1 MFAKLSLILAVVI
14 CSIAAMASA
23 GQTAVADS
31 PPPSGPAKI
40 LTLNPTSGV
49 VGTVVTGELFN
60 APPNDFITVIFKI
73 PGDPVLTTGTTDAN
87 GYLKVTFTIPY
98 VPGGGTYPVFFTD
111 FKCSCQIATD
121 FTVINSRPTPT
132 PTATPTTPAS
142 ATPTTPPTQP
152 ATTVPTATSTPSP
165 SPTPG
170 VPVLGTTGPGGT
182 SGPNVGVLG
191 LGFLAVLVVLAWF
204 TATRRGPSQPA
215 LAYVEPEDFGPDYS
229 TELDLTTLDSLRAPR
244 TTLAARRASG
254 NRRGLAWAATAA
266 GAALAG
272 LALLRRK

>member
-1 MFAKLSLILAVVI
+1 MLAKLSVLVALMVLAL
-14 CSIAAMASA
+14 AAVASS
-23 GQTAVADS
+23 GQAALADS
-31 PPPSGPAKI
+31 PPPTGPAKI

-73 PGDPVLTTGTTDAN
+73 PGDPVLTTGTTDAA

-132 PTATPTTPAS
+132 ATPTAQPS
-142 ATPTTPPTQP
+142 ATPTRPATQP
-152 ATTVPTATSTPSP
+152 PSTATPLPTATP

-170 VPVLGTTGPGGT
+170 VPVLGTTPPGGGL
-182 SGPNVGVLG
+182 GPNIGVLG

-204 TATRRGPSQPA
+204 TATRRGPSQAAFA
-215 LAYVEPEDFGPDYS
+215 LVEPDDFGPDYS
-229 TELDLTTLDSLRAPR
+229 TELDLPTLDSLRRPR
-244 TTLAARRASG
+244 TVRAQRAPNS
-254 NRRGLAWAATAA
+254 RRGLALAATAA
-266 GAALAG
+266 GAAIAG
-272 LALLRRK
+272 LVLLRRK

>member
-1 MFAKLSLILAVVI
+1 MLIKLSVLVGMMVLTLAAVA
-14 CSIAAMASA
+14 STGQAAF
-23 GQTAVADS
+23 ADS
-31 PPPSGPAKI
+31 PPPTGPAKI

-132 PTATPTTPAS
+132 PTATPTTQPS
-142 ATPTTPPTQP
+142 ATPTRAATQPPSTPPP
-152 ATTVPTATSTPSP
+152 APTATS

-170 VPVLGTTGPGGT
+170 VPVLGTTPPGGGPG
-182 SGPNVGVLG
+182 PNIGVLG
-191 LGFLAVLVVLAWF
+191 LGFLAILVVLAWF
-204 TATRRGPSQPA
+204 TATRRGPSQAA
-215 LAYVEPEDFGPDYS
+215 LAFVEPEDFGPDYS
-229 TELDLTTLDSLRAPR
+229 TELDLPALDALRRPR
-244 TTLAARRASG
+244 SVGARRPANG
-254 NRRGLAWAATAA
+254 RHHFAWAATAA
-266 GAALAG
+266 GAAIAG
-272 LALLRRK
+272 FVLLRRK

>member
-1 MFAKLSLILAVVI
+1 MFAKLSVLVAIVVLALAGVA
-14 CSIAAMASA
+14 SSGQIAS
-23 GQTAVADS
+23 ADS

-40 LTLNPTSGV
+40 LTLNPTSGI

-73 PGDPVLTTGTTDAN
+73 PGDPVLTTGTTDTN

-132 PTATPTTPAS
+132 PTATPTTPPS
-142 ATPTTPPTQP
+142 ATPTRTVTVPASTATPS
-152 ATTVPTATSTPSP
+152 PTATA

-170 VPVLGTTGPGGT
+170 VPVLGTGSPGGGPG
-182 SGPNVGVLG
+182 PNIGVLG
-191 LGFLAVLVVLAWF
+191 FGFLAVLVVLSWF
-204 TATRRGPSQPA
+204 AATRRGPSQAA
-215 LAYVEPEDFGPDYS
+215 LALVEPQDLGPDYS
-229 TELDLTTLDSLRAPR
+229 TELDLPTLDSLRRPR
-244 TTLAARRASG
+244 TVTAKRTSS
-254 NRRGLAWAATAA
+254 RRGLAWAATAA
-266 GAALAG
+266 GAAIAG
-272 LALLRRK
+272 IALLRRK